1 MNFNIIPRD
10 DEMELQILLTND
22 KTKYMQIYEQ
32 IRQAIL
38 EKTLLA
44 HSKLPAKRRLA
55 EQLNISIMTVQMAYE
70 QLQSEGYSYSVERK
84 GYFVSEIEDEWHYAE
99 NAQTSLKKPEQS
111 EHFINFKN
119 GQVDAAVFP
128 YKLWNRLY
136 RKELNEFN
144 GYNAPWQGEYAL
156 RLQIARYL
164 QQARGLACQP
174 EQVYIFSGFQQQL
187 MNVCLFFNREA
198 IGTEEPGFIRAKSV
212 FEQLQLQYHAIS
224 VDEEGCSV
232 PNETIKLLYT
242 TPAHQY
248 PTGAIMS
255 ASRRIQL
262 LQWALKQDAYIIED
276 DYDSEFRYK
285 GAPIATLSHLDSSER
300 VLYFGTFSKTLLP
313 SLRMSYLIMPASLQS
328 DFEQFNT
335 YQKST
340 VSRIDQQ
347 VVAKLMAEG
356 HYTGH
361 IAKMRTLYRA
371 KRSCLI
377 ESITSHLGEEFE
389 IMGDAAGLHIIVQL
403 PDRLNESIAIEL
415 AKSKG
420 VEIDAVSTMYQ
431 LRKPSHQ
438 VMLGYGAP
446 SLDEIKK
453 GVSLLAAVWKNS
465 LSN

>member
-1 MNFNIIPRD
+1 
-10 DEMELQILLTND
+10 MELQILLTDD

-38 EKTLLA
+38 EKKLLA
-44 HSKLPAKRRLA
+44 HAKLPAKRRLA
-55 EQLNISIMTVQMAYE
+55 EQLNISIITVQIAYE
-70 QLQSEGYSYSVERK
+70 QLQSEGYSYSVERQ
-84 GYFVSEIEDEWHYAE
+84 GYFVSEIEDEWYYAE
-99 NAQTSLKKPEQS
+99 NATASLRKTEQP

-128 YKLWNRLY
+128 YKQWNRLY
-136 RKELNEFN
+136 RKQLNKFN
-144 GYNAPWQGEYAL
+144 GCNAPWQGEYSL
-156 RLQIARYL
+156 RIEIARYL

-187 MNVCLFFNREA
+187 MNVSLFFNRRA
-198 IGTEEPGFIRAKSV
+198 IGIEEPGFIRARSV
-212 FEQLQLQYHAIS
+212 FEQLQLQCHAIS
-224 VDEEGCSV
+224 VDEEGCCV

-248 PTGAIMS
+248 PTGVIMS
-255 ASRRIQL
+255 VARRIQL
-262 LQWALKQDAYIIED
+262 LQWSIKQDAYIIED

-313 SLRMSYLIMPASLQS
+313 SLRMSYLIMPTSLQS
-328 DFEQFNT
+328 DFEEFNT

-347 VVAKLMAEG
+347 VVAKFMAEG
-356 HYTGH
+356 HYSAH

-371 KRSCLI
+371 KRCCLI
-377 ESITSHLGEEFE
+377 ESIIKHLGEEFE
-389 IMGDAAGLHIIVQL
+389 VMGDAAGLHIIVQL
-403 PDRLNESIAIEL
+403 PERLNESIEL
-415 AKSKG
+415 AKSRG
-420 VEIDAVSTMYQ
+420 VEIDAVSKMYQ
-431 LRKPSHQ
+431 LHKPSHQ

-446 SLDEIKK
+446 SLDEIQK
-453 GVSLLAAVWKNS
+453 GVSFLATSWKNS